1 MDERRVRP
9 NVLSLSYQGM
19 SDGLCFALLW
29 MRGSHEGGL
38 SPAGTR
44 ILVKKMADLLDLLIS

>member
-19 SDGLCFALLW
+19 PDGFCFAL
-29 MRGSHEGGL
+29 GDFSHEDGL

-44 ILVKKMADLLDLLIS
+44 ILVKKMADLLDLLLS